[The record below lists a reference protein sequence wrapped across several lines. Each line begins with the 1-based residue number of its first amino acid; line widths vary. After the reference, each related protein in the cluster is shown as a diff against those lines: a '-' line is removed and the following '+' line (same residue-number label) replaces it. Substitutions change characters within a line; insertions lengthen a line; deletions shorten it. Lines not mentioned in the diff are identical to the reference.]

1 MAANAKTTTRQR
13 RKTTRREQ
21 DAIAVLK
28 ADHAAV
34 EELFT
39 KFERAGERAH
49 KTKRNLVDKMVT
61 ELSVHAG
68 IEEALLYPVC
78 REELPD
84 TESEILE
91 SLEEHQVVKWLL
103 AELDGLDPEH
113 ERFDAKVAVLTEQVR
128 HHVHEEEHDL
138 FPVLRANLGRTRLVE
153 LGKELTNLKTH
164 VPTRPHPRT
173 PDTPPASLV
182 PDVVA
187 HVVDRARDL
196 VRAD

>member
-1 MAANAKTTTRQR
+1 MAANAKTKTRQR
-13 RKTTRREQ
+13 RTKAPSEP

-28 ADHAAV
+28 ADHASV
-34 EELFT
+34 DELFA
-39 KFERAGERAH
+39 KYERTGARAY
-49 KTKRNLVDKMVT
+49 KTKRNLVDKMIT
-61 ELSVHAG
+61 ELSVHAA
-68 IEEALLYPVC
+68 IEESLLYPLC

-103 AELDGLDPEH
+103 TELDGLDPEH
-113 ERFDAKVAVLTEQVR
+113 ERFDAKVVVLTEQVR
-128 HHVHEEEHDL
+128 HHVREEETEL
-138 FPVLRANLGRTRLVE
+138 FPVLRANFSRARLVE
-153 LGKELTNLKTH
+153 LGRELTNLKSH

-196 VRAD
+196 VRAE

>member
-1 MAANAKTTTRQR
+1 MAANANTKTRQR
-13 RKTTRREQ
+13 RTKATSEP

-28 ADHAAV
+28 ADHASV
-34 EELFT
+34 EELFV
-39 KFERAGERAH
+39 KFERTGARAY
-49 KTKRNLVDKMVT
+49 KTKRNLVDRMIT

-68 IEEALLYPVC
+68 IEESLLYPVC

-84 TESEILE
+84 TETEVLE

-103 AELDGLDPEH
+103 SELDGLDPEH
-113 ERFDAKVAVLTEQVR
+113 ERFDAKAAVLTEQVR
-128 HHVHEEEHDL
+128 HHAQEEEKQL
-138 FPVLRANLGRTRLVE
+138 FPVLRANFSRARLVE
-153 LGKELTNLKTH
+153 LGKELTNLKSR

-173 PDTPPASLV
+173 PDSPPGNLV

-196 VRAD
+196 VHSE